1 MVETV
6 NYCLKEF
13 HLERGI
19 VQAITTAHI
28 NTWADPKVNFKK
40 LIWEAYWETS
50 QFKLTSYTLSYLGS
64 KIREEV
70 PSDIKTLGT
79 M

>member
-1 MVETV
+1 METV

-13 HLERGI
+13 YLERGI

-28 NTWADPKVNFKK
+28 NTWKDPKVNFKK

-50 QFKLTSYTLSYLGS
+50 QFKLTSYTLSYLGL
-64 KIREEV
+64 KIWEEV
-70 PSDIKTLGT
+70 PSDIKF
-79 M
+79 